1 MREKLFLIVTT
12 VVFVVGI
19 ATGGAAVGGSGTDAP
34 SGRPDATGS
43 DIAHCC

>member
-1 MREKLFLIVTT
+1 MREKLLLIITT

-19 ATGGAAVGGSGTDAP
+19 ATGGAVGGSGTDAP